1 MKMIIIPDLPSAVGW
16 IIRNFLSINWD
27 ALWAK
32 FAIYKNTFQQIVLII
47 IKTGKKMEKQK
58 SNKIL
63 PCMLLCQVW
72 AVQGISQKMQKLE
85 GEIGFG

>member
-1 MKMIIIPDLPSAVGW
+1 MLCGLNLPSKKHISADYFD
-16 IIRNFLSINWD
+16 NYYNW
-27 ALWAK
+27 K
-32 FAIYKNTFQQIVLII
+32 ENE
-47 IKTGKKMEKQK
+47 KKK

-85 GEIGFG
+85 GEIGFGYLLLALLLRSNQIFH

>member
-1 MKMIIIPDLPSAVGW
+1 MK
-16 IIRNFLSINWD
+16 
-27 ALWAK
+27 
-32 FAIYKNTFQQIVLII
+32 
-47 IKTGKKMEKQK
+47 KKKK

-85 GEIGFG
+85 GEIGFGYLLLALLLRSNQIFH